1 MSKREIS
8 ADREVDDLYAD
19 LRRRHGDHSSRA
31 NGYLYEG
38 YFRAE
43 QLILF
48 SLLDTNAQILADVAC
63 GSGLMVQPLID
74 KKELVIG
81 VDFNT
86 DACLAAQANGLAVV
100 RGDAFSLP
108 LQDES
113 VDEIV
118 TCQFFNQQSSV
129 AVAQFIAEG
138 ARVLRPGGQLIMV
151 WRNGTAWIHR
161 IANAGIIWM
170 NKLRGTKNFPYE
182 DHALEAIRSY
192 AHIANLE
199 IKHEAVSFPPANW
212 CSEDIRSLR
221 AKLVGASNISVL
233 GKPKL

>member
-8 ADREVDDLYAD
+8 ADRAVDDLYVG
-19 LRRRHGDHSSRA
+19 LRRRHGDRSSRA

-48 SLLDTNAQILADVAC
+48 SLLGTDTHILVDVAC

-81 VDFNT
+81 VDFNA

-118 TCQFFNQQSSV
+118 TCQFFNQQRPE
-129 AVAQFIAEG
+129 AVARFIAEA
-138 ARVLRPGGQLIMV
+138 ARILRPGGQLIMV
-151 WRNGTAWIHR
+151 WRNGSAWIHR
-161 IANAGIIWM
+161 LANAGIVLM

-192 AHIANLE
+192 AHTASLE
-199 IKHEAVSFPPANW
+199 IKREAVSFPPANW
-212 CSEDIRSLR
+212 FSEDIRSWR
-221 AKLVGASNISVL
+221 AKLVGASNILIL
-233 GKPKL
+233 GKPRL

>member
-1 MSKREIS
+1 MSKRDIS
-8 ADREVDDLYAD
+8 ADREVNDLYAD
-19 LRRRHGDHSSRA
+19 LRRRHGDRSSRA

-48 SLLDTNAQILADVAC
+48 SLLNTNARTLVDVAC

-81 VDFNT
+81 VDFNV

-118 TCQFFNQQSSV
+118 TCQFFNQQKPE
-129 AVAQFIAEG
+129 AVARFIVEG
-138 ARVLRPGGQLIMV
+138 ARILRPGGQLVMV
-151 WRNGTAWIHR
+151 WRNGAAWIHR
-161 IANAGIIWM
+161 LANAGIILM
-170 NKLRGTKNFPYE
+170 NKLRGAKNFPCE
-182 DHALEAIRSY
+182 NHALEAIRSY
-192 AHIANLE
+192 AHTAGLE
-199 IKHEAVSFPPANW
+199 IKREAVSFPPANW
-212 CSEDIRSLR
+212 CSEDIRSWR
-221 AKLVGASNISVL
+221 AKLVGASNISIL